1 MYHLCWSRVFN
12 PLLFAVCVFVWSR
25 AIKKYQLAKI
35 VKMKHWIARIIFR
48 AWKKIC
54 EYKWYFYKYPVLLSG
69 WAYMLYFT
77 SSLVECTRNE
87 CLFRQ
92 LSPVRPC
99 RPPPMVWSLPQPV
112 PAHCPSPTQTA
123 QCPVRVATPCME
135 QAPSL
140 VTPTDSGTQ
149 GSIHHV
155 SRYDLSISCL
165 TEIRNTQ
172 HIQVCV
178 WYTLMN
184 NNCTCMTD
192 LYCI

>member
-1 MYHLCWSRVFN
+1 MVYHLCWSRIFN

-135 QAPSL
+135 QASSL

-149 GSIHHV
+149 GQHSSCVKVQSLCIMFDRYTQYPTYTSMCMIH
-155 SRYDLSISCL
+155 
-165 TEIRNTQ
+165 TNK
-172 HIQVCV
+172 
-178 WYTLMN
+178 
-184 NNCTCMTD
+184 
-192 LYCI
+192 

>member
-1 MYHLCWSRVFN
+1 MVYHLCWSRVFN

-54 EYKWYFYKYPVLLSG
+54 EYKWFFLQVPCVIEWLGIHVIFYKFSV
-69 WAYMLYFT
+69 
-77 SSLVECTRNE
+77 VECTRNE

-149 GSIHHV
+149 GQHSSCVKVQSLCIMFDRYTQYPTYTSMCMIH
-155 SRYDLSISCL
+155 
-165 TEIRNTQ
+165 TNK
-172 HIQVCV
+172 
-178 WYTLMN
+178 
-184 NNCTCMTD
+184 
-192 LYCI
+192 